1 MFFVAIEFG
10 RSVFAIPMGN
20 VAELLRQAFVLHQSG
35 DAGGAESLYRKV
47 LAYDRGNVRALS
59 MLGLARIQQGDA
71 EEGIKLMAS
80 SLDINPVQPDV
91 LNNLGYSL
99 QLQGKLKEA
108 LARFDQAIALVPN
121 YTGAHFNRGNT
132 LHDMARYEEAVASY
146 GRAISLRPDYAD
158 AYVNQGNS
166 LRELKRHDEA
176 LACYDKALAVVPL
189 RADIHFNRGLTLQ
202 DMGRNEEALA
212 SFDQVIA
219 LDPDW
224 VDAHTYR
231 ASVLMDRGLLAEAE
245 ESLKQ
250 ALKLDANH
258 LPSHVM
264 LSTLGSYDEHDPGF
278 GQLCALY
285 ERREQLSPAGRVDLG
300 FAMGKVLEKM
310 GRFDEGFNAY
320 LEGNRLYRSLSSYD
334 DRVENEVV
342 DKITSFFTADLFA
355 KCAKASGSLD
365 ALPDDRVP
373 VFIVGMPR
381 SGTTLIEQVLASHPA
396 VFGAGEME
404 TLHGIVQHAGSIQG
418 DSSAWGS
425 LLSSFREMGQD
436 YLEKTWRLAPDF
448 HYISDKM
455 PPNYRYLG
463 LIHLMLPNAKIIHAM
478 RDPMDTCF
486 SCYATLFKEQNDF
499 SYDLETLG
507 RHYLRYARLMEY
519 WHDVLPAGRILNV
532 RYEDVVS
539 DLESEARRML
549 DYLGLPW
556 DDACLRFYE
565 NRRAVRTASLSQ
577 VRKPI
582 YSASV
587 GRWKRF
593 EKYLGPL
600 QEIIIP

>member
-1 MFFVAIEFG
+1 
-10 RSVFAIPMGN
+10 MGN
-20 VAELLRQAFVLHQSG
+20 AAELLRQAFVLHQSG

-47 LAYDRGNVRALS
+47 LASDRGNVRALG

-71 EEGIKLMAS
+71 EEGIRLMAS

-99 QLQGKLKEA
+99 QLQGDLPEA
-108 LARFDQAIALVPN
+108 LKKFDQALALVPN
-121 YTGAHFNRGNT
+121 YTGAHFNRANT
-132 LHDMARYEEAVASY
+132 LHDMACYEEAVASY
-146 GRAISLRPDYAD
+146 GQAISLSPDYAD
-158 AYVNQGNS
+158 AYINQGNS

-176 LACYDKALAVVPL
+176 LARYDKALAIVPL

-202 DMGRNEEALA
+202 ELGRNDEALA
-212 SFDQVIA
+212 SFGQAIA

-231 ASVLMDRGLLAEAE
+231 ASVLMDQGLLVEAE
-245 ESLKQ
+245 QSLRQ
-250 ALKLDANH
+250 ALKLDASH
-258 LPSHVM
+258 LPAHVM
-264 LSTLGSYDEHDPGF
+264 LSTLGRYDKHDPGF
-278 GQLCALY
+278 GQLRALY
-285 ERREQLSPAGRVDLG
+285 EQREQLPPAGRIDLG
-300 FAMGKVLEKM
+300 FAMGRVLEKM
-310 GRFDEGFNAY
+310 GRFGEAFDAY
-320 LEGNRLYRSLSSYD
+320 AEGNQLYRSLSSYD
-334 DRVENEVV
+334 EHVENEVV
-342 DKITSFFTADLFA
+342 NKITSFFTADLLA
-355 KCAKASGSLD
+355 NCAETSGSP
-365 ALPDDRVP
+365 AAQQDDRVP

-381 SGTTLIEQVLASHPA
+381 SGTTLIEQILASHPV

-418 DSSAWGS
+418 ESSGGS
-425 LLSSFREMGQD
+425 LLSAFRDMGQD
-436 YLEKTWRLAPDF
+436 YLEKTWKLAPGQR
-448 HYISDKM
+448 YITDKM

-478 RDPMDTCF
+478 RAPMDTCF

-507 RHYLRYARLMEY
+507 HHYLRYASLMEH
-519 WHDVLPAGRILNV
+519 WQEALPAGRVLDV

-539 DLESEARRML
+539 DLEGEARRML

-565 NRRAVRTASLSQ
+565 NQRAVRTASLSQ

-582 YSASV
+582 YAASV

-593 EKYLGPL
+593 EKHLAPL
-600 QEIIIP
+600 LEIIGTQD